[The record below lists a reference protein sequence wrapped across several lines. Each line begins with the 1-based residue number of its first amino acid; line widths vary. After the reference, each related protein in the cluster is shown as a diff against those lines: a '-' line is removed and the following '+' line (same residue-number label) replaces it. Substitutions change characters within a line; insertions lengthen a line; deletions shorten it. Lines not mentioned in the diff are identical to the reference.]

1 VPARGGLWHGV
12 LAFSPLVTSI
22 VPPPVK
28 ILVVEDEPGLRQM
41 LEILFQREGYSVVSA
56 PGCRAALEAIT
67 QHPQPFPLVLTDLS
81 MPDGS
86 GLDVVS
92 CAKGRSPA
100 TEIIL
105 LTAHSSVENAI
116 LAMRSGAYD
125 FVAKPFK
132 PAELAA
138 LVAKALE
145 KSALVTENLRL
156 RARFHAEEEGRGLL
170 GKSEAMRRVTDVIER
185 VAATRA
191 TVLITGES
199 GTGKERVA
207 RAIHQ
212 RSDRAEQPFL
222 VVNCGALPESLMES
236 ELFGHEK
243 GAFTGAQSKRAGLF
257 RDAHGGTI
265 LLDEIGELPPSLQVK
280 LLRTLQ
286 ERSVRPVG
294 ASEEVPVDVRV
305 LAATNRD
312 VEADVAQGRFR
323 QDLYYRLNVI
333 RLTLPPLRDR
343 REDIPVLADRFL
355 TRFAGEMGKDVA
367 GFTPD
372 ALHALERYAYPGNVR
387 ELENLI
393 ERAVA
398 LAGTRVL
405 GIGDLPEEVS
415 GQLGRPEQGLLA
427 LGPDGCDLDA
437 VLNEAE
443 RRLLVAALERSGGV
457 RKAAASLL
465 GVTFRSLRYR
475 LRKHGFASDGAGDA
489 SAEGADDAPES
500 SDDGTD

>member
-1 VPARGGLWHGV
+1 MLHVSVGGK
-12 LAFSPLVTSI
+12 PVTSI
-22 VPPPVK
+22 VPPSVK

-41 LEILFQREGYSVVSA
+41 LEILFRREGYVVVSA
-56 PGCRAALEAIT
+56 PGCRAAVESIT
-67 QHPQPFPLVLTDLS
+67 GHPQPFPLVLTDLS

-86 GLDVVS
+86 GLDVIS
-92 CAKGRSPA
+92 AAKGRSPA

-125 FVAKPFK
+125 FIAKPFK

-145 KSALVTENLRL
+145 KSALVSENLRL
-156 RARFHAEEEGRGLL
+156 RARVSEEEQARALL
-170 GKSEAMRRVTDVIER
+170 GKSEAMRRVLDVIER
-185 VAATRA
+185 AAPTRA

-199 GTGKERVA
+199 GSGKERVA

-212 RSDRAEQPFL
+212 RSDRAAQPFL
-222 VVNCGALPESLMES
+222 VVNCGALPENLMES

-243 GAFTGAQSKRAGLF
+243 GAFTGAHTRRAGLF
-257 RDAHGGTI
+257 RDANGGTV
-265 LLDEIGELPPSLQVK
+265 LLDEIGELPQSLQVK

-286 ERSVRPVG
+286 ERSVRPLG

-312 VEADVAQGRFR
+312 VEADVAAGRFR

-333 RLTLPPLRDR
+333 RLNLPPLRER
-343 REDIPVLADRFL
+343 REDVPVLAERFL
-355 TRFAGEMGKDVA
+355 SRFAREMGKDVA

-372 ALHALERYAYPGNVR
+372 ALRAIERYSYPGNVR
-387 ELENLI
+387 ELENVI

-398 LAGTRVL
+398 LAGTRVI
-405 GIGDLPEEVS
+405 GTGDLPETVS
-415 GQLGRPEQGLLA
+415 GQLGLPEQGLLR

-437 VLNEAE
+437 VLHEAE
-443 RRLLVAALERSGGV
+443 RRLLIAALERSGGV
-457 RKAAASLL
+457 RKGAAKTL

-475 LRKHGFASDGAGDA
+475 LQKHGLGGESPDA
-489 SAEGADDAPES
+489 DEGADDAPAS
-500 SDDGTD
+500 SEDDPNDER